1 MSSEFVARKGLIS
14 LGGITL
20 PEIYVTSTYTVTQ
33 DDYLINA
40 SGTFNVTLP
49 SAVGI
54 QGKLYTIKNS
64 SIGLISVKT
73 TSGQTIDGITNVN
86 ITTNNSLQVQSDNS
100 NWIIIIPTTAPLR
113 IAVNDTDYTVSGNT
127 NQLIA
132 YTNITAERTV
142 ILPSGVTVGQT
153 IVIVDES
160 GLVNQISRIRIKT
173 IGTDTIDSNHYSIQM
188 NAYTNV
194 TYLSSGTGGWS
205 KSGFHDRMSAGIVV
219 QPIYTD
225 NNNGT
230 ITIGNNGLYNLYHD
244 STGNGTIRTHE
255 ITGATYTLT
264 DQVTNY
270 VVADYNSSNP
280 LIRVTTNVSEINET
294 TIVPLY
300 TIYRDNN
307 ELHLLPWKELGLA
320 LINKLHQSIIK
331 TQRYRLESGLALGE
345 SPTRVVTLTQGVIW
359 YGANSMSLLATS
371 SSGSTGP
378 MYFIYHSGGN
388 WVTTGVTITQYNN
401 TQYDN
406 GINLQT
412 LNPNRYAV
420 NYIYR
425 GVESGTDIYLVLGQ
439 GNYTLLEAQG
449 SLPPSSLPQLITSH
463 CVLVGRIIVEKGLN
477 TAYQIDSIFSA
488 AFALSTTAGHND
500 LTSLDWLISGHV
512 GTSNKLAGFNASG
525 DTTYYPSNSTLTQ
538 NDFLIWSG
546 NTWVSAAGVIGAPS
560 DGTYTDGFF
569 DTWTGSTTI
578 ANAVDDINE
587 VLKKLAPSKP
597 PELNTKTILLSSSYS
612 SATLNKASDGTAVS
626 YLLVSDLNTTDVQ
639 LSDMTITSTGGGFNK
654 VVGYNL
660 TGFIDNSSVGSILY
674 SNGNMNTGTTNASKL
689 TAIEY
694 DYWGG
699 VAGKSDFWPAI
710 VSRINDVFSG
720 LSYGIHTAKISW
732 SGSTEL
738 ETTNLLTI
746 YYDNPVTP
754 SGNTLNLSA
763 QTYVTRWI
771 SGVPTFSTS
780 DLLAVNYGFTGL
792 VSQVYRPNPISA
804 SSSYAST
811 VTNTLSGAQTSG
823 TTITGVLNPV
833 VQTAKYI
840 EDITV
845 TVTGTNGKGT
855 VTTYSNLTIASSQ
868 PGKTMRVDT
877 VSNES
882 TRKLSGG
889 IAGNF
894 PVTYGGVFNSGSTL
908 ISGDYLY
915 ELQMLNGVYRRIT
928 GNYTNN
934 FPIAGPNYSSDSN
947 TDYRWVMFSYSITA
961 KSSVTVTVAGANF
974 TSNAGT
980 QVTDNMKIFVKV
992 EGSTGWLDANDPYPG
1007 VGTPISDGDFA
1018 MVTASSTSSTTSL
1031 VKYVTFG
1038 AGNYTGTLYVRLGMA
1053 SGSNDTLTS
1062 ISVS

>member
-1 MSSEFVARKGLIS
+1 MNEFVARKGIVS

-64 SIGLISVKT
+64 DVGIITIIT
-73 TSGQTIDGITNVN
+73 TSGQTIDGALYADIVA
-86 ITTNNSLQVQSDNS
+86 NNSLQIASDGS
-100 NWIIIIPTTAPLR
+100 NWLVITSSVSNTIRTPI
-113 IAVNDTDYTVSGNT
+113 NDTNYTVSGAT
-127 NQLIA
+127 SQTLA
-132 YTNITAERTV
+132 YINITARRIV
-142 ILPSGVTVGQT
+142 ILPAATTEGQVITV
-153 IVIVDES
+153 VDES
-160 GLVNQISRIRIKT
+160 GLVSSINRIFVESLGTDVIDGRSYNIQISSYNRVEYV
-173 IGTDTIDSNHYSIQM
+173 SNG
-188 NAYTNV
+188 
-194 TYLSSGTGGWS
+194 LGGWFINHRNQRLATGCILKPS
-205 KSGFHDRMSAGIVV
+205 YSDNHDGSIS
-219 QPIYTD
+219 
-225 NNNGT
+225 
-230 ITIGNNGLYNLYHD
+230 IGNDGLYNLYRHAD
-244 STGNGTIRTHE
+244 GSGLIRTFE
-255 ITGATYTLT
+255 ISGDTFTLV
-264 DQVTNY
+264 DGSTNY
-270 VVADYNSSNP
+270 VVADYNSGSEF
-280 LIRVTTNVSEINET
+280 IRVTTNVNEITET
-294 TIVPLY
+294 TVIPLY
-300 TIYRDNN
+300 TIYRGGTR
-307 ELHLLPWKELGLA
+307 LHLIDWDSLGLA
-320 LINKLHQSIIK
+320 LVNKIHQSIVK
-331 TQRYRLESGLALGE
+331 TQRYRLQSGLELGE
-345 SPTRVVTLTQGVIW
+345 IPTRIITLTEGIVW
-359 YGANSMSLLATS
+359 VGANNFTLPEFS
-371 SSGSTGP
+371 SSGNSLFFAHHSDTSWVIETG
-378 MYFIYHSGGN
+378 H
-388 WVTTGVTITQYNN
+388 TQYNN
-401 TQYDN
+401 LQYDN
-406 GINLQT
+406 GINLQN
-412 LNPNRYAV
+412 LNPNKYAV

-425 GVESGTDIYLVLGQ
+425 GIEVEDECYMVLGQ
-439 GNYTLLEAQG
+439 GNYTLIEAQA
-449 SLPPSSLPQLITSH
+449 SLPPPNLPPLITSH
-463 CVLVGRIIVEKGLN
+463 AMLVGRIIVEKGTN

-488 AFALSTTAGHND
+488 AFALSSSVTHSDLSNLNWLLSNHDGTA
-500 LTSLDWLISGHV
+500 
-512 GTSNKLAGFNASG
+512 NKIAGFNASG

-546 NTWVSAAGVIGAPS
+546 GTWVSAAGIIGMPS

-597 PELNTKTILLSSSYS
+597 PELSTKTILLSSSYA

-639 LSDMTITSTGGGFNK
+639 LTDMTTTSTGGGFNK
-654 VVGYNL
+654 SVGSNL
-660 TGFIDNSSVGSILY
+660 TGVIDGVSVGAITY
-674 SNGNMNTGTTNASKL
+674 TDGNIHTGTTNSSKL
-689 TAIEY
+689 TSIEY
-694 DYWGG
+694 DYWIG

-710 VSRINDVFSG
+710 VARVNDVFSG
-720 LSYGIHTAKISW
+720 LSYGVHTSKISW
-732 SGSTEL
+732 YVGASEL
-738 ETTNLLTI
+738 QTTNLLTI

-811 VTNTLSGAQTSG
+811 VTNTLSGVQTSG

-845 TVTGTNGKGT
+845 TVVATNGKGT
-855 VTTYSNLTIASSQ
+855 ATTYSNMTIASSQ
-868 PGKTMRVDT
+868 AGKTMRVDT

-882 TRKLSGG
+882 ARKLSGG

-894 PVTYGGVFNSGSTL
+894 PVTYGGTYSSGSTL
-908 ISGDYLY
+908 LSGSYLY

-947 TDYRWVMFSYSITA
+947 TDYRWVMFSYSITT
-961 KSSVTVTVAGANF
+961 KSSVNVTVNGANF
-974 TSNAGT
+974 STNAGSQVTSNL
-980 QVTDNMKIFVKV
+980 KIFTKL
-992 EGSTGWLDANDPYPG
+992 EGSTGWLDSNNPYPG
-1007 VGTPISDGDFA
+1007 VGTPINDGDYA
-1018 MVTASSTSSTTSL
+1018 MATANSTSTTTTL

-1038 AGNYTGTLYVRLGMA
+1038 AGNYTGTLYVRLGIA
-1053 SGSNDTLTS
+1053 SGSTIT
-1062 ISVS
+1062 ISTITVA

>member
-1 MSSEFVARKGLIS
+1 MNEFVARKGIIS

-20 PEIYVTSTYTVTQ
+20 PEVYVTSTYSVTP

-64 SIGLISVKT
+64 DVGIITIIT
-73 TSGQTIDGITNVN
+73 TSGQTIDGALYADIVA
-86 ITTNNSLQVQSDNS
+86 NNSLQIASDGS
-100 NWIIIIPTTAPLR
+100 NWIVITSSVSNTIRTPI
-113 IAVNDTDYTVSGNT
+113 NDINYTVSGAT
-127 NQLIA
+127 SQTIA
-132 YTNITAERTV
+132 YTNITARRIV
-142 ILPSGVTVGQT
+142 ILPAATTEGQVITV
-153 IVIVDES
+153 VDES
-160 GLVNQISRIRIKT
+160 GLVSSTNRIFVQSLGSDVIDGRSYNIQISPYNRVEYT
-173 IGTDTIDSNHYSIQM
+173 SNGLGSWF
-188 NAYTNV
+188 TNHRNQR
-194 TYLSSGTGGWS
+194 LSTGC
-205 KSGFHDRMSAGIVV
+205 IL
-219 QPIYTD
+219 QPSYTD
-225 NNNGT
+225 NHDGS
-230 ITIGNNGLYNLYHD
+230 ITIGNNGLYNLYRHAD
-244 STGNGTIRTHE
+244 GSGLIRTFE
-255 ITGATYTLT
+255 ISGDTFTLSNNS
-264 DQVTNY
+264 TNY
-270 VVADYNSSNP
+270 IIADYNSGNVI
-280 LIRVTTNVSEINET
+280 IRVTIDVTEINET
-294 TIVPLY
+294 TIIPLY
-300 TIYRDNN
+300 TIYR
-307 ELHLLPWKELGLA
+307 EGKKLHLLDWDSLGLA
-320 LINKLHQSIIK
+320 LVNKIHQSIVK
-331 TQRYRLESGLALGE
+331 TTRYRLQSGLELGE
-345 SPTRVVTLTQGVIW
+345 TPTRVVTLSGGIVW
-359 YGANSMSLLATS
+359 YGANSINL
-371 SSGSTGP
+371 SGFTSTGDTL
-378 MYFIYHSGGN
+378 YFCYHSGGT
-388 WVTTGVTITQYNN
+388 WYIQSGITQYNN
-401 TQYDN
+401 LQYDD
-406 GINLQT
+406 GTNLRY
-412 LNPNRYAV
+412 LNPNKYAV

-425 GVESGTDIYLVLGQ
+425 GIESDDTECYMVLGQ
-439 GNYTLLEAQG
+439 DNYQLIDAQA
-449 SLPPSSLPQLITSH
+449 SLPPPNLPPIITSH
-463 CVLVGRIIVEKGLN
+463 AMLVGRIIVQQGIN

-488 AFALSTTAGHND
+488 AFALSSSVAHSD
-500 LTSLDWLISGHV
+500 LSNLNWLISNHD
-512 GTSNKLAGFNASG
+512 GTANKLAGFDNSG
-525 DTTYYPSNSTLTQ
+525 NTTYYPSNSALTQ
-538 NDFLIWSG
+538 YDYLIWSG
-546 NTWVSAAGVIGAPS
+546 GTWVSAAGIIGTPS

-597 PELNTKTILLSSSYS
+597 PELNTKTILLNSSYA
-612 SATLNKASDGTAVS
+612 SATLNKASDGTSVS

-660 TGFIDNSSVGSILY
+660 TGFIDNASVGSILY
-674 SNGNMNTGTTNASKL
+674 SNGNITTGTTNASKL

-720 LSYGIHTAKISW
+720 LSYGVHTAKISW

-771 SGVPTFSTS
+771 SGVPTFSTN

-811 VTNTLSGAQTSG
+811 VTNTLSGVQTSG
-823 TTITGVLNPV
+823 TTISGVINPV
-833 VQTAKYI
+833 VQTSKYV

-845 TVTGTNGKGT
+845 TVVATNGKGT
-855 VTTYSNLTIASSQ
+855 ATTYSNITIATSQ
-868 PGKTMRVDT
+868 AGKTMRVDT

-908 ISGDYLY
+908 LSGSYLY

-928 GNYTNN
+928 GNYINN

-947 TDYRWVMFSYSITA
+947 TDYRWVMFSYSITT
-961 KSSVTVTVAGANF
+961 KSSVNVTVNGANF
-974 TSNAGT
+974 STNAGSQVTSNL
-980 QVTDNMKIFVKV
+980 KIYTKV
-992 EGSTGWLDANDPYPG
+992 EGSTGWLDSNNPYPG
-1007 VGTPISDGDFA
+1007 VGTPINDGDFA
-1018 MVTASSTSSTTSL
+1018 MSTANSTSTTTIL

-1038 AGNYTGTLYVRLGMA
+1038 AGNYTGTLYVRLGIA
-1053 SGSNDTLTS
+1053 SGSTIT
-1062 ISVS
+1062 ISTITVA

>member
-1 MSSEFVARKGLIS
+1 MNEFVARKGIIS

-20 PEIYVTSTYTVTQ
+20 PEIYVTSTYTVTA

-64 SIGLISVKT
+64 GVGIITVIT
-73 TSGQTIDGITNVN
+73 TSGQTIDGSISSSIVAGNG
-86 ITTNNSLQVQSDNS
+86 LQIASNGS
-100 NWIIIIPTTAPLR
+100 NWIVITSSGVVSHSDLSNLNWIISGHIG
-113 IAVNDTDYTVSGNT
+113 SGNT
-127 NQLIA
+127 
-132 YTNITAERTV
+132 
-142 ILPSGVTVGQT
+142 
-153 IVIVDES
+153 
-160 GLVNQISRIRIKT
+160 
-173 IGTDTIDSNHYSIQM
+173 
-188 NAYTNV
+188 
-194 TYLSSGTGGWS
+194 
-205 KSGFHDRMSAGIVV
+205 F
-219 QPIYTD
+219 
-225 NNNGT
+225 
-230 ITIGNNGLYNLYHD
+230 
-244 STGNGTIRTHE
+244 
-255 ITGATYTLT
+255 
-264 DQVTNY
+264 
-270 VVADYNSSNP
+270 
-280 LIRVTTNVSEINET
+280 
-294 TIVPLY
+294 
-300 TIYRDNN
+300 
-307 ELHLLPWKELGLA
+307 
-320 LINKLHQSIIK
+320 
-331 TQRYRLESGLALGE
+331 
-345 SPTRVVTLTQGVIW
+345 
-359 YGANSMSLLATS
+359 
-371 SSGSTGP
+371 
-378 MYFIYHSGGN
+378 
-388 WVTTGVTITQYNN
+388 
-401 TQYDN
+401 
-406 GINLQT
+406 
-412 LNPNRYAV
+412 
-420 NYIYR
+420 
-425 GVESGTDIYLVLGQ
+425 
-439 GNYTLLEAQG
+439 
-449 SLPPSSLPQLITSH
+449 
-463 CVLVGRIIVEKGLN
+463 
-477 TAYQIDSIFSA
+477 
-488 AFALSTTAGHND
+488 
-500 LTSLDWLISGHV
+500 
-512 GTSNKLAGFNASG
+512 AGFNASG
-525 DTTYYPSNSTLTQ
+525 NTTYYPSNSTLTQ

-546 NTWVSAAGVIGAPS
+546 GTWVSAAGIIGMPS

-597 PELNTKTILLSSSYS
+597 PELSTKTILLNSSYA

-660 TGFIDNSSVGSILY
+660 TGFIDNTSVGSILY
-674 SNGNMNTGTTNASKL
+674 SNGNMTTGTTNASKL

-710 VSRINDVFSG
+710 VARINDVFSG
-720 LSYGIHTAKISW
+720 LSYGVHTVKISW

-771 SGVPTFSTS
+771 SGVPTFSTN

-792 VSQVYRPNPISA
+792 VSQLYRPNPISA

-811 VTNTLSGAQTSG
+811 VTNTLSGVQTSG

-845 TVTGTNGKGT
+845 TVVATNGKGT
-855 VTTYSNLTIASSQ
+855 ATTYSNMTIATSQ
-868 PGKTMRVDT
+868 AGKTMRVDT

-894 PVTYGGVFNSGSTL
+894 PSGGTYGGTYDSGATL
-908 ISGDYLY
+908 LTGSYLY

-928 GNYTNN
+928 GNYTTN

-961 KSSVTVTVAGANF
+961 KSSILVTVNGANMSTVAG
-974 TSNAGT
+974 S
-980 QVTDNMKIFVKV
+980 QITDNMKIFVKV
-992 EGSTGWLDANDPYPG
+992 EGSTGWLDANNPYPG
-1007 VGTPISDGDFA
+1007 VGTPINDSDFA
-1018 MVTASSTSSTTSL
+1018 MATASSTATTTTL

-1038 AGNYTGTLYVRLGMA
+1038 SGNYTGTLYVRLGMI

-1062 ISVS
+1062 ITVT